1 MYRLQKAGHKQA
13 RPLDEKAAPAARPH
27 GSLLDDLV
35 DEDEVFERT
44 VLKEH
49 LEPKP
54 AAAVAEP
61 APTDKPVRATSPTGS
76 LANALPGL
84 KYIDRIGLDDVLTWL
99 RNGIVWIVL
108 AIILCVAAALSY
120 AYVTPPRYTAYTD

>member
-13 RPLDEKAAPAARPH
+13 RPLDEKTAPAARTH

-54 AAAVAEP
+54 AKTVAEP
-61 APTDKPVRATSPTGS
+61 AA
-76 LANALPGL
+76 AE
-84 KYIDRIGLDDVLTWL
+84 TW
-99 RNGIVWIVL
+99 
-108 AIILCVAAALSY
+108 
-120 AYVTPPRYTAYTD
+120 

>member
-1 MYRLQKAGHKQA
+1 MAALATVKTICCRPFCGSFELDWLMYRLQKAGHKQA

-49 LEPKP
+49 LEP
-54 AAAVAEP
+54 
-61 APTDKPVRATSPTGS
+61 G
-76 LANALPGL
+76 
-84 KYIDRIGLDDVLTWL
+84 
-99 RNGIVWIVL
+99 
-108 AIILCVAAALSY
+108 
-120 AYVTPPRYTAYTD
+120 